1 MSVVTC
7 VAFRQPSLPAKT
19 PPAKS
24 GQKGAQKKKE
34 FDPNQSAVY
43 KILLEE
49 EERKKNHPNQR
60 DEEDEGDDAP
70 RRSTQGPARQGGQ
83 QPRQAPKPAQ
93 GNRLTELLE
102 RDAAQIAPYKEKPKS
117 AYQDHVT
124 PYQHEQRP
132 SYQEPPR
139 APYHQEPQQLHRGPP
154 APSHGAPVARQSQ
167 PSNYGGGGAGG
178 GGGVNDYHQGAFP
191 QTQYVDGIPTSDF

>member
-1 MSVVTC
+1 M
-7 VAFRQPSLPAKT
+7 PAKP

-24 GQKGAQKKKE
+24 GQKGAQKKE

-49 EERKKNHPNQR
+49 EERKKNNPNQR
-60 DEEDEGDDAP
+60 DEEEEEDEAP

-83 QPRQAPKPAQ
+83 PPRQAQAAPKQAQ
-93 GNRLTELLE
+93 GSRLTELLE

-117 AYQDHVT
+117 SYQDHVT

-132 SYQEPPR
+132 SHQEPPR
-139 APYHQEPQQLHRGPP
+139 ASYHQEPQQLHRGPS
-154 APSHGAPVARQSQ
+154 SHGAPVASQ
-167 PSNYGGGGAGG
+167 PSHYGGGAGG
-178 GGGVNDYHQGAFP
+178 GGHEYHQGAFP